1 MRTFKEKPR
10 AVYTL
15 LPQAPYRCRPAGA
28 KNELLH
34 RYRPAGAKNTTPPKT
49 LKIRAI
55 RVIRDNPRF
64 RQNINMLKKYPSK
77 NSLQGYIFTFSNF
90 SIHMPPRWG

>member
-10 AVYTL
+10 VVYTL
-15 LPQAPYRCRPAGA
+15 LPQEPYRYRPAGA

-34 RYRPAGAKNTTPPKT
+34 RYRPAGAKNTTPSEP

-55 RVIRDNPRF
+55 CVIRDNPRF
-64 RQNINMLKKYPSK
+64 RQNIN
-77 NSLQGYIFTFSNF
+77 I
-90 SIHMPPRWG
+90 PPL